1 MTDHILDRPVWRAL
15 TTRQATLARGDAR
28 ALRLEPD
35 HGPFAAA
42 ADASSESLAALVEL
56 IPSDGHLRVVET
68 EELVPPDAV
77 VVRTAVLHQMVAA
90 MVEPASPA
98 FEIVP
103 LSDDDAPE
111 MRMLATLTEPGPF
124 HASTHRLGGFVGVKE
139 KGSLIAMAGER
150 MKPSCFTE
158 VSGVCTHPAH
168 RGRGYANALM
178 RTVAQHI
185 LARGE
190 MPFLH
195 VLASN
200 TSAIALYETLGFRFR
215 REMVMTVLARA

>member
-1 MTDHILDRPVWRAL
+1 M
-15 TTRQATLARGDAR
+15 LARGDAR

-56 IPSDGHLRVVET
+56 IPTDGHLWVVET
-68 EELVPPDAV
+68 KELAPPSGAA
-77 VVRTAVLHQMVAA
+77 VVRTAVLHQMVATA
-90 MVEPASPA
+90 VEPASPA

-111 MRMLATLTEPGPF
+111 MRALATLTEPGPF
-124 HASTHRLGGFVGVKE
+124 HISTHRLGRFVGVKE
-139 KGSLIAMAGER
+139 NGDLVAMAGER
-150 MKPSCFTE
+150 MKPGRFTE
-158 VSGVCTHPAH
+158 ISGVCTHPTH

-190 MPFLH
+190 TPFLH
-195 VLASN
+195 VMASN
-200 TSAIALYETLGFRFR
+200 AGAIALYETLGFRFR
-215 REMVMTVLARA
+215 REMVMTVLART